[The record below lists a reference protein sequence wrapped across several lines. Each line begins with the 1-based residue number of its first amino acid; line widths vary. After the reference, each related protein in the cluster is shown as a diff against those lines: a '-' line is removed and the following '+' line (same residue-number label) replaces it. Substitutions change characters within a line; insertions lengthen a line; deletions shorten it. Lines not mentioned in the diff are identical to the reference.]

1 MVSERALIGF
11 VPTLDLERARDFYA
25 EIVGLTLIES
35 NEYACVFDSGGTMLR
50 VTAVGEHVAAPYT
63 VLGWAVDDIE
73 GDIALLSSRGIEFL
87 RYDGMDQNSTGVWT
101 TQGKDRIAWFLDPD
115 SNVLSLTQFAEDA
128 SR

>member
-1 MVSERALIGF
+1 MLIERALIGF
-11 VPTLDLERARDFYA
+11 VPTLDLERARDFYT
-25 EIVGLTLIES
+25 EMLGLTLIES
-35 NEYACVFDSGGTMLR
+35 NELRLRLRLRGTMLR

-101 TQGKDRIAWFLDPD
+101 TPERDTIAWFRDPD
-115 SNVLSLTQFAEDA
+115 SNVLSLTQFADDV
-128 SR
+128 SL